1 MSDGSDGEVDD
12 EDRVAA
18 ALAALA
24 LTRSEAAPIGG
35 LARWR
40 AERLAVLAEGT
51 AGRRRRTLPFDQRE
65 GQRMLPVWPR
75 ENRPGCG
82 CTHRP
87 YGPARVVTVRSTRPV
102 RVDTA

>member
-24 LTRSEAAPIGG
+24 LTRSEDAPIAG

-75 ENRPGCG
+75 EKRPG
-82 CTHRP
+82 
-87 YGPARVVTVRSTRPV
+87 
-102 RVDTA
+102 